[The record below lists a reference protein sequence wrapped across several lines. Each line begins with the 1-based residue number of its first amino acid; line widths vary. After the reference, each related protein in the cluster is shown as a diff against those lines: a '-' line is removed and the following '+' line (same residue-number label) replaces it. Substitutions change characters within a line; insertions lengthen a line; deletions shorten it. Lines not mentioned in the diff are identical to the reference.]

1 MGRGRVGRV
10 RPASGRRAALVCCAV
25 ALCVASANQTLRAQ
39 PESERPTFSADVNLV
54 NLLVTV
60 QDENGAPLGDL
71 RSEEFT
77 VIDSDREREIAVF
90 EQRTN
95 RPLSVALMLDTSLG
109 TGKELRYERESA
121 KGFLQR
127 LLGEGS
133 HPGDRAA
140 VIEFSSYVD
149 LAQGFTRDQRRLDRA
164 LDSIRAEG
172 GTSMYDAIYLAAM
185 QLDRR
190 EGRRVMIVITDG
202 GDTTSQTSFHKALEE
217 AQAIDAVIYGI
228 IVVPI
233 RSDAGRNTGG
243 ENALRTLAANTG
255 GKTFIQYA
263 DEGRDEAFDEILR
276 SLRTQYLIGYYP
288 PTDVESTEKFRRISV
303 RVRRPGVRVLA
314 RNGYFVPEPK
324 KIIRPARPN
333 IGPDPR
339 TRQKPETDETTATT
353 EQPARQPGE
362 PLQTAP
368 QGEGQAVQEVPGAA
382 QGPQARTPPAS
393 EPGAGPGR

>member
-1 MGRGRVGRV
+1 MGRV
-10 RPASGRRAALVCCAV
+10 RPASGGRAALACCAA
-25 ALCVASANQTLRAQ
+25 ALWVASGSQPARAQ
-39 PESERPTFSADVNLV
+39 RESERPTFSADVNLV

-71 RSEEFT
+71 KAEEFT
-77 VIDSDREREIAVF
+77 VVDSGSEREIAVF

-95 RPLSVALMLDTSLG
+95 RPLSVALMLDTSLS

-121 KGFLQR
+121 KSFLQR
-127 LLGEGS
+127 LLGAGS
-133 HPGDRAA
+133 HPDDRAA

-149 LAQGFTRDQRRLDRA
+149 LAQGFTRNQGRLERA
-164 LDSIRAEG
+164 LDSIRSEG
-172 GTSMYDAIYLAAM
+172 GTSMYDAIYLGAM
-185 QLDRR
+185 QLERR
-190 EGRRVMIVITDG
+190 SGRHVMIVITDG
-202 GDTTSQTSFHKALEE
+202 GDTTSRIGFHKALEE
-217 AQAIDAVIYGI
+217 AQAVDAVIYGI

-243 ENALRTLAANTG
+243 ENALKTLAANTG

-263 DEGRDEAFDEILR
+263 DQGRDEAFDEILR

-288 PTDVESTEKFRRISV
+288 PTDVESTEKFRRIGV

-324 KIIRPARPN
+324 KIVRPARPS

-353 EQPARQPGE
+353 EQPAKQPGE
-362 PLQTAP
+362 PLQAAP
-368 QGEGQAVQEVPGAA
+368 QGEGQALQEVPGPA
-382 QGPQARTPPAS
+382 QGPQAGTPPAS
-393 EPGAGPGR
+393 EPGGAGRGR

>member
-1 MGRGRVGRV
+1 MGRLCA
-10 RPASGRRAALVCCAV
+10 ASGRRAALVYCAA
-25 ALCVASANQTLRAQ
+25 ALWVVTGSGTVRAQ
-39 PESERPTFSADVNLV
+39 RESDAPTFSADVNLV

-60 QDENGAPLGDL
+60 QDESGAPLGDL
-71 RSEEFT
+71 KAAEFT
-77 VIDSDREREIAVF
+77 VVDSGSEREIAVF

-95 RPLSVALMLDTSLG
+95 RPLSVALMLDTSLS

-121 KGFLQR
+121 KDFLQR
-127 LLGEGS
+127 LLGSGS
-133 HPGDRAA
+133 HPDDRAA
-140 VIEFSSYVD
+140 IIEFSSYVD
-149 LAQGFTRDQRRLDRA
+149 LAQGFTRSQRRLDRA

-185 QLDRR
+185 QLERR
-190 EGRRVMIVITDG
+190 SGRHVMIVITDG
-202 GDTTSQTSFHKALEE
+202 GDTTSRISFQKALEE
-217 AQAIDAVIYGI
+217 AQVVDAVIYGI

-243 ENALRTLAANTG
+243 ENALKTLAAHTG

-324 KIIRPARPN
+324 KIVRPARPS

-339 TRQKPETDETTATT
+339 TRQKPETDETTAPTQQPT
-353 EQPARQPGE
+353 EQQGE
-362 PLQTAP
+362 PLQATP
-368 QGEGQAVQEVPGAA
+368 QGEGQAVQEVPGSPQRPQTGAPPSA
-382 QGPQARTPPAS
+382 QAGRPGPIR
-393 EPGAGPGR
+393 

>member
-1 MGRGRVGRV
+1 L
-10 RPASGRRAALVCCAV
+10 A
-25 ALCVASANQTLRAQ
+25 RAQ
-39 PESERPTFSADVNLV
+39 RESERPTFSADVNLV

-60 QDENGAPLGDL
+60 QDESGAPLGDL
-71 RSEEFT
+71 KAGEFS
-77 VIDSDREREIAVF
+77 VVDSGREREIAVF

-95 RPLSVALMLDTSLG
+95 RPLSVALLLDTSLS

-121 KGFLQR
+121 KVFLER

-133 HPGDRAA
+133 HPEDRAA
-140 VIEFSSYVD
+140 IIEFSSYVD
-149 LAQGFTRDQRRLDRA
+149 LTQGFTRNQRRLERA

-185 QLDRR
+185 QLERR
-190 EGRRVMIVITDG
+190 SGRHVMIVITDG
-202 GDTTSQTSFHKALEE
+202 GDTTSETSFQKALEE
-217 AQAIDAVIYGI
+217 AQAVDAVIYGI

-243 ENALRTLAANTG
+243 ENALKTLAASTG

-263 DEGRDEAFDEILR
+263 DEGRGEAFEEILR

-324 KIIRPARPN
+324 KIVRPARPS

-339 TRQKPETDETTATT
+339 TRQKPETDETTTPT
-353 EQPARQPGE
+353 EQSARQQGKPI
-362 PLQTAP
+362 PAAP
-368 QGEGQAVQEVPGAA
+368 QAEGQAVQEVPGSA
-382 QGPQARTPPAS
+382 QGPQAGTPPAP
-393 EPGAGPGR
+393 EPGRPGPGR

>member
-1 MGRGRVGRV
+1 
-10 RPASGRRAALVCCAV
+10 V
-25 ALCVASANQTLRAQ
+25 AFGQRDSD
-39 PESERPTFSADVNLV
+39 RPTFSADVNLV

-60 QDENGAPLGDL
+60 QDEAGAPLADL
-71 RSEEFT
+71 KAEEFT
-77 VIDSDREREIAVF
+77 VIDSGLEREIAVF

-95 RPLSVALMLDTSLG
+95 RPVSVAMMLDTSLS

-121 KGFLQR
+121 KAFLAR

-133 HPGDRAA
+133 HADDRAA
-140 VIEFSSYVD
+140 IIEFSSYVD
-149 LAQGFTRDQRRLDRA
+149 LAQGFTRSQRRLGRA

-172 GTSMYDAIYLAAM
+172 GTSMYDAIYLGAM
-185 QLDRR
+185 QLEHRS
-190 EGRRVMIVITDG
+190 GRHVMIVITDG
-202 GDTTSQTSFHKALEE
+202 GDTTSRINFQKAIEE
-217 AQAIDAVIYGI
+217 AQAVDAVIYGI

-243 ENALRTLAANTG
+243 ENALKTLAANTG
-255 GKTFIQYA
+255 GKTFIQFA
-263 DEGRDEAFDEILR
+263 DEGRDEAFEEILR

-339 TRQKPETDETTATT
+339 TRQKPETDDTTATT
-353 EQPARQPGE
+353 EQSTGQQGE
-362 PLQTAP
+362 PVQTAP

-382 QGPQARTPPAS
+382 QGRETGSPPAT
-393 EPGAGPGR
+393 GRAGQGR